1 MDVGGPEATLR
12 EELMNAMTRLASLE
26 QHESV
31 AWKGKET
38 KVEYSFRCFLFFFE
52 VLFLFN
58 AIFCLYVYYFVYI
71 YMCVCVH
78 CIELKLSPRRL

>member
-31 AWKGKET
+31 AWKGKGA
-38 KVEYSFRCFLFFFE
+38 KVEYSFRCFLKCCFYLM
-52 VLFLFN
+52 LFLL
-58 AIFCLYVYYFVYI
+58 IRVLLCI
-71 YMCVCVH
+71 CVCVH